1 LRILLTFPPLWDL
14 NLGPMLSLPVLA
26 SMLREK
32 KHETKIIDINSYLM
46 NFILSK
52 DFHNYFKNKIE
63 FYKNETEKYI
73 NENIKNSASCNN
85 PLDYETVEYFKSM
98 IKLFEKYDRTLYS
111 WFIDRYPNVQ
121 TGMADLFKNN
131 IPDFNKL
138 CITLR
143 KILTQI
149 MKQKYIERVPKHYQ
163 LLYDWEQELLIPL
176 IKDFNPDIIGFS
188 IYDSVQYAWSDSFC
202 EILKENTNA
211 KIVYGGTQ
219 ITQIRYNLT
228 PDNFKNSADIMIY
241 GEGENAFTDFA
252 AEKPLAQ
259 IPSIIY
265 LNKRKKVKINPQKN
279 KQNNNPIKFYKP
291 DYTNINLQNY
301 FMPEPVLQIESSRG
315 CYWHKCKFC
324 TFMDCI
330 PFKIKKVDDLIEEI
344 KEYVDKYNINHFFF
358 TDAAIHPSYAKEFS
372 QKLIE
377 NNLKIYYTAC
387 LRLEKELDYDSLKLM
402 FDGGLRM
409 VMWGV
414 ESGSDK
420 ILKLYNKGT
429 KVKNNAK
436 ILKYAHDIGIYNY
449 CWVITQFAQETKED
463 LELTYKFLSD
473 NKENIDFISYHI
485 FTLMP
490 NSPIAHSPE
499 SFGLSKEDFKIL
511 KMYKSPMEISTLSDK
526 LVCKIMDEFKEKML
540 SYPNDISY
548 ILLKRAQQYP

>member
-1 LRILLTFPPLWDL
+1 MEKGAVLKILLTFPPLWDL

-32 KHETKIIDINSYLM
+32 KHETGIIDINSYLM

-52 DFHNYFKNKIE
+52 DFHNYFKNKTE
-63 FYKNETEKYI
+63 FYKNEIGKYN
-73 NENIKNSASCNN
+73 NENIKNYASCNN
-85 PLDYETVEYFKSM
+85 PIDYETVEYFKSM
-98 IKLFEKYDRTLYS
+98 IKLFERYDRTLYS
-111 WFIDRYPNVQ
+111 WFIDKYPNVQ

-131 IPDFNKL
+131 INDFNKL
-138 CITLR
+138 CMTLR

-149 MKQKYIERVPKHYQ
+149 MRQKYIEKIPKHYQ
-163 LLYDWEQELLIPL
+163 LLYDWEQEFLIPL

-241 GEGENAFTDFA
+241 GEGENAFTDLA
-252 AEKPLAQ
+252 AEKALTQ

-344 KEYVDKYNINHFFF
+344 KEYVSKYNINHFFF

-429 KVKNNAK
+429 TVKNNAK
-436 ILKYAHDIGIYNY
+436 THEIVGTTAWRRCRFFVVSCAII
-449 CWVITQFAQETKED
+449 
-463 LELTYKFLSD
+463 
-473 NKENIDFISYHI
+473 IS
-485 FTLMP
+485 
-490 NSPIAHSPE
+490 
-499 SFGLSKEDFKIL
+499 
-511 KMYKSPMEISTLSDK
+511 
-526 LVCKIMDEFKEKML
+526 
-540 SYPNDISY
+540 
-548 ILLKRAQQYP
+548 